1 MPSSF
6 SRAEAGLPGA
16 VLLLALAAVVA
27 PPLAQDPH
35 FHDFADQRAWLGIP
49 CALDV
54 LSNLPFALFGLLG
67 LRVLRRVP
75 VAALT
80 AAQRQLA
87 ALFFA
92 GLILTALCSAWYHWQ
107 PDNAGLV
114 VDRLGM
120 TVAFAGLLGL
130 GVATHVSSRAAWGLV
145 LAVLLCGPLSVVVW
159 SKSGNLLPWAL
170 LQGGGMVLLVVLAVL
185 KPLPGALALRW
196 GAVIGIYAVAKA
208 LERYDTAVF
217 QWTGQLVSGHSLKHL
232 VAAFAAWPVIQ
243 ALRSLV
249 QNANQP

>member
-1 MPSSF
+1 MLSSF
-6 SRAEAGLPGA
+6 SRAEAILLGA

-35 FHDFADQRAWLGIP
+35 FHNFADQRAWLGIP

-75 VAALT
+75 AAALT
-80 AAQRQLA
+80 AAQRRLA

-120 TVAFAGLLGL
+120 AVAFAGLLGL
-130 GVATHVSSRAAWGLV
+130 GVATHVSPRAAWGFAG
-145 LAVLLCGPLSVVVW
+145 AVLLFGPLSVGIW
-159 SKSGNLLPWAL
+159 ARSGNLLPWAL
-170 LQGGGMVLLVVLAVL
+170 LQGGGMVLLLVLAAL

-208 LERYDTAVF
+208 LEQFDAAVF
-217 QWTGQLVSGHSLKHL
+217 QWTGQWVSGHSLKHL
-232 VAAFAAWPVIQ
+232 VAAFAAWPVISALQ
-243 ALRSLV
+243 ALG
-249 QNANQP
+249 QNATQR

>member
-16 VLLLALAAVVA
+16 VLLLALATVVA

-87 ALFFA
+87 AIERDRIPVA
-92 GLILTALCSAWYHWQ
+92 TA
-107 PDNAGLV
+107 
-114 VDRLGM
+114 VDRSRPTPPAQTGGQDLGP
-120 TVAFAGLLGL
+120 V
-130 GVATHVSSRAAWGLV
+130 
-145 LAVLLCGPLSVVVW
+145 
-159 SKSGNLLPWAL
+159 
-170 LQGGGMVLLVVLAVL
+170 
-185 KPLPGALALRW
+185 GA
-196 GAVIGIYAVAKA
+196 
-208 LERYDTAVF
+208 
-217 QWTGQLVSGHSLKHL
+217 
-232 VAAFAAWPVIQ
+232 P
-243 ALRSLV
+243 
-249 QNANQP
+249 